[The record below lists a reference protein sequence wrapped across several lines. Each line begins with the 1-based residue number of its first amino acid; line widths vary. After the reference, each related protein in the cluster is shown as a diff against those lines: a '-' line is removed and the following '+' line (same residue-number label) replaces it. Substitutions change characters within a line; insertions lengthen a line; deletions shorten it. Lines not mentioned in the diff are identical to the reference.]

1 MEGRV
6 DLRGGVDEAVH
17 RIELWRAEGA
27 THVTINT
34 MSAGLGSVGDHLDAL
49 EAVAARLPL
58 D

>member
-1 MEGRV
+1 M
-6 DLRGGVDEAVH
+6 RGGVDDAVR

-34 MSAGLGSVGDHLDAL
+34 MSAGLGSVGDHLGAL